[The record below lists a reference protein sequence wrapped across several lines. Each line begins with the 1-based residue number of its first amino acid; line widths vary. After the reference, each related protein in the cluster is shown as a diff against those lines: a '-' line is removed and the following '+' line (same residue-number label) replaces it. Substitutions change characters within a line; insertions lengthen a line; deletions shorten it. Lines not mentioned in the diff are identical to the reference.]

1 MDPVTMQ
8 VANDLGAIVNGAEQA
23 AARGDN
29 AGAERLLR
37 QALSIQ
43 EASLGPQHP
52 EVANT
57 LNNLAIVSEMNGKLT
72 DAEACYR
79 RSYAIAVATLPSTDP
94 FVATSRENLEE

>member
-37 QALSIQ
+37 QALALQ
-43 EASLGPQHP
+43 EASL
-52 EVANT
+52 
-57 LNNLAIVSEMNGKLT
+57 
-72 DAEACYR
+72 
-79 RSYAIAVATLPSTDP
+79 
-94 FVATSRENLEE
+94 